1 MLDRTSPVRVFS
13 LYLIA
18 VLLVIFNLSNIK
30 IAGFSNVM
38 PMFDLMMI
46 FYFGVF
52 RPIFPVWFVF
62 LLGIWSDS
70 LTGSPLG
77 TTSFCYI
84 VLIKSLLMLN
94 SKTLAMDNFKQV
106 LKQFA
111 FFCAAFLLMK
121 WSILSISEGTTYG
134 LWPPFLQLIIS
145 STFYILMHRFFDH
158 LNSKL
163 LEN

>member
-52 RPIFPVWFVF
+52 RSIFPVWFVF
-62 LLGIWSDS
+62 LLEFGA
-70 LTGSPLG
+70 T
-77 TTSFCYI
+77 
-84 VLIKSLLMLN
+84 
-94 SKTLAMDNFKQV
+94 
-106 LKQFA
+106 
-111 FFCAAFLLMK
+111 
-121 WSILSISEGTTYG
+121 
-134 LWPPFLQLIIS
+134 
-145 STFYILMHRFFDH
+145 H
-158 LNSKL
+158 
-163 LEN
+163 